1 MNASIMII
9 ITSVV
14 VGIVLGYLI
23 RFVMAKMDANSAEL
37 RKHKIIQDAKEKAES
52 ERKHAIS
59 SANSEIQKERHK
71 LENENRDRRAEIQ
84 KLENRVLQREANID
98 KKSQYLEDKE
108 RNIENKMK
116 QIKEKEEKLERI
128 IEEERKELEKISGF
142 SAEEAKNALIK
153 GIEEDAKKSAAKI
166 VDNIEKNAIETGER
180 KAREIIVQTIQRI
193 SSDVTQETSVTSVSL
208 PSEEMKGRIIGREGR
223 NIRMLETLTGV
234 DIIIDDTPEAV
245 VISCFD
251 PVRKHIAKVSLEKL
265 ILDGRIHPARIE
277 EVVEKTRKEVEDS
290 IISAGENA
298 IADLNLTAMH
308 HELVRHMGR
317 LQYRTSYG
325 QNMLLHSKEVAN
337 IAAMIA
343 AEIGADVE
351 MAKRGAFLHD
361 VGKAIEIEGEGSHA
375 MSGADLAKRCGEKEE
390 IVNSIR
396 AHHNDVGTQ
405 TVEAVIVKAADAI
418 SAARPG
424 ARMES
429 FENYIK
435 RLDNLE
441 KIADSIDGVE
451 KSFAIQAGRE
461 LRVMAKSDIV
471 DDAQAK
477 QIARDIAKR
486 IEDELKYPGIIRV
499 TVIRET
505 RAVEVA
511 R

>member
-1 MNASIMII
+1 MQTLII
-9 ITSVV
+9 AIASVV
-14 VGIVLGYLI
+14 VGVVLGYII
-23 RFVMAKMDANSAEL
+23 RFVIARMNANSAEIM
-37 RKHKIIQDAKEKAES
+37 KHKIIQEAKEKAES

-71 LENENRDRRAEIQ
+71 LENETKERRAELQ

-108 RNIENKMK
+108 RNIENKTK
-116 QIKEKEEKLERI
+116 QIKEKEEKLDRI
-128 IEEERKELEKISGF
+128 IEEEKKQLEKISGL
-142 SAEEAKNALIK
+142 SVEEAKEVLIRE
-153 GIEEDAKKSAAKI
+153 IEDDAKKAAAKI
-166 VDNIEKNAIETGER
+166 IDNIEKNAIETGDR
-180 KAREIIVQTIQRI
+180 KAREIIVQTIQRL

-277 EVVEKTRKEVEDS
+277 EIVTKTKREVEDS
-290 IISAGENA
+290 IVRAGEDA

-337 IAAMIA
+337 IAGMIA

-390 IVNSIR
+390 VVNSIR
-396 AHHNDVGTQ
+396 AHHNDVETQ

-435 RLDNLE
+435 RLDSLE
-441 KIADSIDGVE
+441 KIADSMEGVE

-471 DDAQAK
+471 DDNQAK
-477 QIARDIAKR
+477 QIARDIAKK
-486 IEDELKYPGIIRV
+486 IEEELKYPGIIKV

>member
-37 RKHKIIQDAKEKAES
+37 RKHKIIQEAKEKAES

-116 QIKEKEEKLERI
+116 QIKEKEEKLEKI

-223 NIRMLETLTGV
+223 NIRMLEALTGV

-361 VGKAIEIEGEGSHA
+361 IGKAIEVEGEGSHA

>member
-37 RKHKIIQDAKEKAES
+37 RKHKIIQEAKEKAES

-108 RNIENKMK
+108 RNIENKLK
-116 QIKEKEEKLERI
+116 QIKEKEEKLEKI

-153 GIEEDAKKSAAKI
+153 GIEEDAKKYAAKI

-361 VGKAIEIEGEGSHA
+361 IGKAIEVEGEGSHA

>member
-37 RKHKIIQDAKEKAES
+37 RKHKIIQEAKEKAES

-71 LENENRDRRAEIQ
+71 LENENRDRRAEIK

-98 KKSQYLEDKE
+98 KKSLYLEDKE

-361 VGKAIEIEGEGSHA
+361 IGKAIEVEGEGSHA

-486 IEDELKYPGIIRV
+486 IEDELKYPGVIRV

>member
-37 RKHKIIQDAKEKAES
+37 RKHKIIQEAKEKAES

-108 RNIENKMK
+108 RNIENKLK

-361 VGKAIEIEGEGSHA
+361 IGKAIEVEGEGSHA

-396 AHHNDVGTQ
+396 AHHNDVEIQ

-486 IEDELKYPGIIRV
+486 IEDELKYPGVIRV

>member
-1 MNASIMII
+1 MQTLII
-9 ITSVV
+9 AIASVV
-14 VGIVLGYLI
+14 VGVVLGYII
-23 RFVMAKMDANSAEL
+23 RFVIARMNANSAEIM
-37 RKHKIIQDAKEKAES
+37 KHKIIQEAKEKAES
-52 ERKHAIS
+52 ERKHAVS
-59 SANSEIQKERHK
+59 LANSEIQKERHK
-71 LENENRDRRAEIQ
+71 LENETKERRAELQ

-108 RNIENKMK
+108 RNIENKTK
-116 QIKEKEEKLERI
+116 QIKEKEEKLDRI
-128 IEEERKELEKISGF
+128 IEEEKKQLEKISGL
-142 SAEEAKNALIK
+142 SVEEAKEVLIRE
-153 GIEEDAKKSAAKI
+153 IEDDAKKAAAKI
-166 VDNIEKNAIETGER
+166 VDNIEKNAIETGDR
-180 KAREIIVQTIQRI
+180 KAREIIVQTIQRL

-208 PSEEMKGRIIGREGR
+208 PSEDMKGRIIGREGR

-277 EVVEKTRKEVEDS
+277 EIVTKTKREVEDS
-290 IISAGENA
+290 IVRAGEDA

-337 IAAMIA
+337 IAGMIA
-343 AEIGADVE
+343 SEIGADVE

-390 IVNSIR
+390 VVNSIR
-396 AHHNDVGTQ
+396 AHHNDVETQ
-405 TVEAVIVKAADAI
+405 TVESVIVKAADAI

-435 RLDNLE
+435 RLDSLE
-441 KIADSIDGVE
+441 KIADSMEGVE

-471 DDAQAK
+471 DDNQAK
-477 QIARDIAKR
+477 QIARDIAKK
-486 IEDELKYPGIIRV
+486 IEEELKYPGIIRV

>member
-1 MNASIMII
+1 MNASIMNI

-14 VGIVLGYLI
+14 VVIVLGYLI

-37 RKHKIIQDAKEKAES
+37 RKHKIIQEAKEKAES

-116 QIKEKEEKLERI
+116 QIKEKEEKLEKI

-361 VGKAIEIEGEGSHA
+361 IGKAIEVEGEGSHA

>member
-1 MNASIMII
+1 MQNNII
-9 ITSVV
+9 IAIASVV
-14 VGIVLGYLI
+14 VGIVLGYII
-23 RFVMAKMDANSAEL
+23 RFVIARMNANSAEIM
-37 RKHKIIQDAKEKAES
+37 KHKIIQEAKEKAES
-52 ERKHAIS
+52 ERKHAVS
-59 SANSEIQKERHK
+59 SANSEIQKERNK
-71 LENENRDRRAEIQ
+71 LENETKERRTELQ

-108 RNIENKMK
+108 RNIENKTK
-116 QIKEKEEKLERI
+116 QLKEKEEKLDRI
-128 IEEERKELEKISGF
+128 IEEGKKQLEKISGL
-142 SAEEAKNALIK
+142 SVEEAKEVLIRE
-153 GIEEDAKKSAAKI
+153 IEDDAKKAAAKI
-166 VDNIEKNAIETGER
+166 VDNIEKNAIETGDR
-180 KAREIIVQTIQRI
+180 KAREIIVQTIQRL

-208 PSEEMKGRIIGREGR
+208 PSEDMKGRIIGREGR

-277 EVVEKTRKEVEDS
+277 EIVTKTKREVEDS
-290 IISAGENA
+290 IVRAGEDA

-337 IAAMIA
+337 IAGMIA
-343 AEIGADVE
+343 SEIGADVE

-390 IVNSIR
+390 VVNSIR
-396 AHHNDVGTQ
+396 AHHNDVETQ

-435 RLDNLE
+435 RLDSLE
-441 KIADSIDGVE
+441 KIADSMEGVE

-471 DDAQAK
+471 DDNQAK
-477 QIARDIAKR
+477 QIARDIAKK

>member
-37 RKHKIIQDAKEKAES
+37 RKHKIIQEAKEKAES

-180 KAREIIVQTIQRI
+180 KAREIIIQTIQRI

-361 VGKAIEIEGEGSHA
+361 IGKAIEVEGEGSHA

>member
-1 MNASIMII
+1 MQTII
-9 ITSVV
+9 IAIASVV
-14 VGIVLGYLI
+14 VGIVLGYII
-23 RFVMAKMDANSAEL
+23 RFVIAKMNVNSAEM
-37 RKHKIIQDAKEKAES
+37 KSDKIIQDAIKDAENK
-52 ERKHAIS
+52 RKNLIS

-71 LENENRDRRAEIQ
+71 LENESKDRRAELQ

-108 RNIENKMK
+108 KSIEDKTK
-116 QIKEKEEKLERI
+116 QIKEKEEKLDKT
-128 IEEERKELEKISGF
+128 IEEAKRELEKISGF
-142 SAEEAKNALIK
+142 SAEEAKEALIRE
-153 GIEEDAKKSAAKI
+153 IEEDAKKAAAKI

-277 EVVEKTRKEVEDS
+277 EVVEKTKREVEDS

-337 IAAMIA
+337 IAGMIA

-361 VGKAIEIEGEGSHA
+361 VGKAIEVEGEGSHA

-390 IVNSIR
+390 VVNSIR
-396 AHHNDVGTQ
+396 AHHNDVETQ
-405 TVEAVIVKAADAI
+405 SVEAVIVKAADAI

-435 RLDNLE
+435 RLDTLE
-441 KIADSIDGVE
+441 KIADSMEGVE

-471 DDAQAK
+471 DDIQAK
-477 QIARDIAKR
+477 QIARDIAKK

>member
-37 RKHKIIQDAKEKAES
+37 RKHKIIQEAKEKAES

-361 VGKAIEIEGEGSHA
+361 IGKAIEVEGEGSHA

-486 IEDELKYPGIIRV
+486 IEDELKYPGVIRV

>member
-37 RKHKIIQDAKEKAES
+37 RKHKIIQEAKEKAES

-277 EVVEKTRKEVEDS
+277 EVIEKTRKEVEDS

-361 VGKAIEIEGEGSHA
+361 IGKAIEVEGEGSHA

-486 IEDELKYPGIIRV
+486 IEDELKYPGVIRV

>member
-1 MNASIMII
+1 MSIVTI

-14 VGIVLGYLI
+14 VAFVLGYVTRYIIARIKL
-23 RFVMAKMDANSAEL
+23 NSTEIII
-37 RKHKIIQDAKEKAES
+37 HKLLQDAREQAES
-52 ERKHAIS
+52 EKKAMLAESR
-59 SANSEIQKERHK
+59 SEMQKERSK
-71 LENENRDRRAEIQ
+71 LESENRDRKSELQ
-84 KLENRVLQREANID
+84 KLENRLLQREANID
-98 KKSQYLEDKE
+98 KKSQYLENKDH
-108 RNIENKMK
+108 NIESKMK
-116 QIKEKEEKLERI
+116 KIKEQEEKLDSL
-128 IEEERKELEKISGF
+128 IENEYKELEKIASLTRD
-142 SAEEAKNALIK
+142 EAKKMLMVSV
-153 GIEEDAKKSAAKI
+153 EEDAKKAAMKI
-166 VDNIEKNAIETGER
+166 VDNIEKNAIEAGEK
-180 KAREIIVQTIQRI
+180 KAREVIVQAVQRLG
-193 SSDVTQETSVTSVSL
+193 SEVTQDISVTSVSL

-265 ILDGRIHPARIE
+265 IIDGRIHPARIE
-277 EVVEKTRKEVEDS
+277 EIVDRTRREVEDG
-290 IISAGENA
+290 IMEAGENA
-298 IADLNLTAMH
+298 VADLNITTMH
-308 HELVRHMGR
+308 HELIRHMGR

-325 QNMLLHSKEVAN
+325 QNVLLHSKEVAN

-351 MAKRGAFLHD
+351 LAKRSAFLHD
-361 VGKAIEIEGEGSHA
+361 IGKAIEVEGEGSHA
-375 MSGADLAKRCGEKEE
+375 LSGSDLAKRYGEKEE
-390 IVNSIR
+390 VVNAIR
-396 AHHNDVGTQ
+396 AHHSDVDTQ

-424 ARMES
+424 ARRES
-429 FENYIK
+429 FDSYIK

-441 KIADSIDGVE
+441 KIADSFQGVE

-461 LRVMAKSDIV
+461 LRVMAKSDMV
-471 DDAQAK
+471 DDLKAK

-486 IEDELKYPGIIRV
+486 IEEELKYPGIIRV

>member
-37 RKHKIIQDAKEKAES
+37 RKHKIIQEAKEKAES

-343 AEIGADVE
+343 SEIGADVE

-361 VGKAIEIEGEGSHA
+361 IGKAIEVEGEGSHA

-486 IEDELKYPGIIRV
+486 IEDELKYPGVIRV

>member
-1 MNASIMII
+1 MII

-37 RKHKIIQDAKEKAES
+37 RKHKIIQEAKEKAES

-361 VGKAIEIEGEGSHA
+361 IGKAIEVEGEGSHA

>member
-37 RKHKIIQDAKEKAES
+37 RKHKIIQEAKEKAES

-361 VGKAIEIEGEGSHA
+361 IGKAIEIEGEGSHA

-486 IEDELKYPGIIRV
+486 IEDELKYPGVIRV

>member
-37 RKHKIIQDAKEKAES
+37 RKHKIIQEAKEKAES

-108 RNIENKMK
+108 QNIENKMK

-290 IISAGENA
+290 IINAGENA

-361 VGKAIEIEGEGSHA
+361 IGKAIEVEGEGSHA

>member
-1 MNASIMII
+1 MNASITII

-37 RKHKIIQDAKEKAES
+37 RKHKIIQEAKEKAES

-361 VGKAIEIEGEGSHA
+361 IGKAIEVEGEGSHA

-486 IEDELKYPGIIRV
+486 IEDELKYPGVIRV

>member
-37 RKHKIIQDAKEKAES
+37 RKHKIIQEAKEKAES

-108 RNIENKMK
+108 RNIENKLK
-116 QIKEKEEKLERI
+116 QIKEKEEKLEKI

-361 VGKAIEIEGEGSHA
+361 IGKAIEVEGEGSHA

>member
-1 MNASIMII
+1 MNPFII

-14 VGIVLGYLI
+14 AAFVFGYITRFIIAKIKLNSTEIITHKLLQSAREQAENEKKTVLS
-23 RFVMAKMDANSAEL
+23 K
-37 RKHKIIQDAKEKAES
+37 
-52 ERKHAIS
+52 
-59 SANSEIQKERHK
+59 ANSEIQKERSR
-71 LENENRDRRAEIQ
+71 LESENRDRKAEIQ

-98 KKSQYLEDKE
+98 KKSQYLENKE
-108 RNIENKMK
+108 HNIENKMRK
-116 QIKEKEEKLERI
+116 IKEQEEKLTSV
-128 IEEERKELEKISGF
+128 IEKAEKELERIAGLTK
-142 SAEEAKNALIK
+142 EEAKADLIK
-153 GIEEDAKKSAAKI
+153 DIEEDAKKSAAKI
-166 VDNIEKNAIETGER
+166 VDNIEKNAIEKGER
-180 KAREIIVQTIQRI
+180 KAREIIVQTIQRL
-193 SSDVTQETSVTSVSL
+193 SSEVAQETSVTSVSL

-277 EVVEKTRKEVEDS
+277 EVVERTRKEVEDT
-290 IISAGENA
+290 IMEAGENA
-298 IADLNLTAMH
+298 IVDLNLTTMH
-308 HELVRHMGR
+308 HELIRHMGR

-343 AEIGADVE
+343 AEIGANIDL
-351 MAKRGAFLHD
+351 AKRSAFLHD
-361 VGKAIEIEGEGSHA
+361 IGKEGEGSHA

-390 IVNSIR
+390 VVNAIR
-396 AHHNDVGTQ
+396 SHHNDVDTQ

-424 ARMES
+424 ARRES
-429 FENYIK
+429 FESYIK

-441 KIADSIDGVE
+441 KIADSMEGVE

-461 LRVMAKSDIV
+461 LRVITKSDI
-471 DDAQAK
+471 DDDIQAK
-477 QIARDIAKR
+477 QIARDIAKK

>member
-37 RKHKIIQDAKEKAES
+37 RKHKIIQEAKEKAES

-361 VGKAIEIEGEGSHA
+361 IGKAIEVEGEGSHA

-429 FENYIK
+429 FENYLK

-486 IEDELKYPGIIRV
+486 IEDELKYPGVIRV

>member
-37 RKHKIIQDAKEKAES
+37 RKHKIIQEAKEKAES

-251 PVRKHIAKVSLEKL
+251 PVRKYIAKVSLEKL

-361 VGKAIEIEGEGSHA
+361 IGKAIEVEGEGSHA

-451 KSFAIQAGRE
+451 KSFTIQAGRE

-486 IEDELKYPGIIRV
+486 IEDELKYPGVIRV

>member
-37 RKHKIIQDAKEKAES
+37 RKHKIIQEAKEKAES

-108 RNIENKMK
+108 RNIESKMK

-361 VGKAIEIEGEGSHA
+361 IGKAIEVEGEGSHA

>member
-37 RKHKIIQDAKEKAES
+37 RKHKIIQEAKEKAES

-361 VGKAIEIEGEGSHA
+361 IGKAIEVEGEGSHA
-375 MSGADLAKRCGEKEE
+375 ISGADLAKRCGEKEE

-486 IEDELKYPGIIRV
+486 IEDELKYPGVIRV

>member
-37 RKHKIIQDAKEKAES
+37 RKHKIIQEAKEKAES

-128 IEEERKELEKISGF
+128 IAEERKELEKISGF

-361 VGKAIEIEGEGSHA
+361 IGKAIEIEGEGSHA

-486 IEDELKYPGIIRV
+486 IEDELKYPGVIRV

-505 RAVEVA
+505 SG
-511 R
+511 

>member
-1 MNASIMII
+1 MNASIMVI

-37 RKHKIIQDAKEKAES
+37 RKHKIIQEAKEEAES

-361 VGKAIEIEGEGSHA
+361 IGKAIEVEGEGSHA

-486 IEDELKYPGIIRV
+486 IEDELKYPGVIRV

>member
-37 RKHKIIQDAKEKAES
+37 RKHKIIQEAKEKAES

-361 VGKAIEIEGEGSHA
+361 IGKAIEVEGEGSHA

-486 IEDELKYPGIIRV
+486 IEDELKCPGGIRV

>member
-37 RKHKIIQDAKEKAES
+37 RKHKIIQEAKEKAES

-337 IAAMIA
+337 IAGMIA

>member
-37 RKHKIIQDAKEKAES
+37 RKHKIIQEAKEKAES

-71 LENENRDRRAEIQ
+71 LENENRDRRADIQ

-361 VGKAIEIEGEGSHA
+361 IGKAIEIEGEGSHA

-486 IEDELKYPGIIRV
+486 IEDELKYPGVIRV

>member
-1 MNASIMII
+1 MQTII
-9 ITSVV
+9 IAIASVV
-14 VGIVLGYLI
+14 VGIVLGYII
-23 RFVMAKMDANSAEL
+23 RFVIAKMNLNSAEM
-37 RKHKIIQDAKEKAES
+37 KSDKIIQDAIKDAENK
-52 ERKHAIS
+52 RKNLIS
-59 SANSEIQKERHK
+59 SANSEIQKEKHK
-71 LENENRDRRAEIQ
+71 LENESKDRRAELQ

-108 RNIENKMK
+108 KSLENKTK
-116 QIKEKEEKLERI
+116 QIKEKEEKLDRI
-128 IEEERKELEKISGF
+128 IEEEKRELEKISGF
-142 SAEEAKNALIK
+142 SAEEAKEALIRE
-153 GIEEDAKKSAAKI
+153 IEEDAKKAASKI

-277 EVVEKTRKEVEDS
+277 EVVEKTKREVEDS

-337 IAAMIA
+337 IAGMIA

-361 VGKAIEIEGEGSHA
+361 VGKAIEVEGEGSHA

-390 IVNSIR
+390 VVNSIR
-396 AHHNDVGTQ
+396 AHHNDVETQ

-435 RLDNLE
+435 RLDTLE
-441 KIADSIDGVE
+441 KIADSMEGVE

-471 DDAQAK
+471 DDIQAK
-477 QIARDIAKR
+477 QIARDIAKK

>member
-37 RKHKIIQDAKEKAES
+37 RKHKIIQEAKEKAES

-290 IISAGENA
+290 IISAGKNA

-361 VGKAIEIEGEGSHA
+361 IGKAIEVEGEGSHA

>member
-37 RKHKIIQDAKEKAES
+37 RKHKIIQEAKEKAES

-223 NIRMLETLTGV
+223 NIRMFETLTGV

-361 VGKAIEIEGEGSHA
+361 IGKAIEVEGEGSHA

>member
-37 RKHKIIQDAKEKAES
+37 RKHKIIQEAKEKAES

-251 PVRKHIAKVSLEKL
+251 PVRKYIAKVSLEKL

-361 VGKAIEIEGEGSHA
+361 IGKAIEVEGEGSHA

-486 IEDELKYPGIIRV
+486 IEDELKYPGVIRV

>member
-37 RKHKIIQDAKEKAES
+37 RKHKIIQEAKEKAES
-52 ERKHAIS
+52 ERKRAIS

-108 RNIENKMK
+108 QNIENKMK

-361 VGKAIEIEGEGSHA
+361 IGKAIEVEGEGSHA

>member
-37 RKHKIIQDAKEKAES
+37 RKHKIIQEAKEKAES

-116 QIKEKEEKLERI
+116 QIKEKEEKLEKI

-361 VGKAIEIEGEGSHA
+361 IGKAIEVEGEGSHA

-486 IEDELKYPGIIRV
+486 IEDELKYPGVIRV

>member
-37 RKHKIIQDAKEKAES
+37 RKHKIIQEAKEKAES

-361 VGKAIEIEGEGSHA
+361 IGKAIEVEGEGSHA

-435 RLDNLE
+435 RLDSLE
-441 KIADSIDGVE
+441 KIADSMEGVE

-471 DDAQAK
+471 DDNQAK
-477 QIARDIAKR
+477 QIARDIAKK
-486 IEDELKYPGIIRV
+486 IEEELKYPGIIRV

>member
-37 RKHKIIQDAKEKAES
+37 RKHKIIQEAKEKAES

-290 IISAGENA
+290 IINAGENA

-361 VGKAIEIEGEGSHA
+361 IGKAIEVEGEGSHA

-461 LRVMAKSDIV
+461 LRVMAKSDMV
-471 DDAQAK
+471 DDTQAK

-486 IEDELKYPGIIRV
+486 IEDELKYPGVIRV

>member
-37 RKHKIIQDAKEKAES
+37 RKHKIIQEAKKTAES

-108 RNIENKMK
+108 QNIENKMK

-361 VGKAIEIEGEGSHA
+361 IGKAIEVEGEGSHA

>member
-37 RKHKIIQDAKEKAES
+37 RKHKIIQEAKEKAES

-84 KLENRVLQREANID
+84 KLKNRVLQREANID

-361 VGKAIEIEGEGSHA
+361 IGKAIEVEGEGSHA

>member
-37 RKHKIIQDAKEKAES
+37 RKHKIIQEAKEKAES

-361 VGKAIEIEGEGSHA
+361 IGKAIEVEGEGAHA